1 MSQKILHPGT
11 LLPVFLR
18 LDSGLQIRDG
28 ILELPVL
35 DQIIGIH
42 RRILLQGG
50 SRNTVLVHL
59 IQDILGFIE
68 PTHLGITTGLPQ
80 TGLGHDLLVLRI
92 MTGYIGK
99 GSGGLQEIGIVE
111 LRLSHDQPTIL

>member
-42 RRILLQGG
+42 RRILLQSG

-80 TGLGHDLLVLRI
+80 TGLGHDLLVLRV
-92 MTGYIGK
+92 MTSYIGK